1 MPLTNS
7 LISRASFAEKPFRL
21 SDGGGLYLLVNPD
34 GSRWWRLDYRHAGK
48 RKTLSMGIYPD
59 TGLKKARQRR
69 VAASQLLAQGLD
81 PGEERRLAKSEA
93 MSRPPHLVTTRT
105 GDRYSGLSQTRPLD
119 ILGIEPMEESAY
131 RALLMHRLATADDL
145 ARTLDMPGNK
155 VQRLLDRMELK
166 GLASHSPERPRRY
179 IAAPPELAVEALVVQ
194 RQADLERA
202 RSMINQIKEQ
212 SLQATEE
219 THGEQVV
226 ELITSRPALDQAIR
240 QLVQTVKT
248 DLMTFQRAP
257 VLYSEGFPGSDGNL
271 RLPSGVR
278 ARSISDA
285 EFLALPRAFDS
296 LRRDRESSG
305 EEQRVFPVLTVK
317 MIVADKR
324 IGLIPLDSS
333 NPGSSVL
340 LVRASSLLDS
350 LCTLFE
356 LIWERSTPIVLGADG
371 QLGCGVCIP
380 NLSDA
385 ARQVIPLLAAGLNDK
400 AIAYEAGISINTLTR
415 RIAELMKCFDT
426 RTRFQLGWQ
435 AAFTTFQG
443 DVANGVS
450 TMPPTKKR
458 LG

>member
-7 LISRASFAEKPFRL
+7 LIRCASSAERPFRL
-21 SDGGGLYLLVNPD
+21 SDGGGLYLLINPD

-59 TGLKKARQRR
+59 TGLIQARQRR
-69 VAASQLLAQGLD
+69 GAASQLLARGQD
-81 PGEERRLAKSEA
+81 PGEVRRLAKSEA
-93 MSRPPHLVTTRT
+93 MSRPPHHVTART
-105 GDRYSGLSQTRPLD
+105 GDRYSSLSQSRPLD

-145 ARTLDMPGNK
+145 AHTLDMPGHK
-155 VQRLLDRMELK
+155 VQRLLDRMESK

-202 RSMINQIKEQ
+202 RSMINEIKEQ
-212 SLQATEE
+212 SLQAADES
-219 THGEQVV
+219 HGEQVV
-226 ELITSRPALDQAIR
+226 ELITSRTALDQAIR
-240 QLVQTVKT
+240 QLLQTVKT

-271 RLPSGVR
+271 TLPKGVR

-285 EFLALPRAFDS
+285 EFMALPRAFDS
-296 LRRDRESSG
+296 LRRDVESG
-305 EEQRVFPVLTVK
+305 EEQRIFPVLPVK
-317 MIVADKR
+317 MIVADDR
-324 IGLIPLDSS
+324 IGLIPLHS
-333 NPGSSVL
+333 NPNSPVL

-350 LCTLFE
+350 LRALFE
-356 LIWERSTPIVLGADG
+356 LIWERSTPVVFGVDG
-371 QLGCGVCIP
+371 QLGYGICIP

-435 AAFTTFQG
+435 AAFTTFQSG
-443 DVANGVS
+443 VAHGVS
-450 TMPPTKKR
+450 TKPPTKKR